1 MAESDTSIIDR
12 ALATLSKPVLV
23 TSEDFIPDMSDDA
36 RRPVVDPFDKYEADY
51 WTKLAAER
59 KQAWETTLNF

>member
-1 MAESDTSIIDR
+1 MAESETSIIDR

-36 RRPVVDPFDKYEADY
+36 RRPVIDPFNRYEPDY
-51 WTKLAAER
+51 WTNLAER